1 MIMDLRDIFIDLYLI
16 RHADPASLP
25 NHWTSPKTP
34 LSDLG
39 INQAQ
44 NVAQRLK
51 SHSLDVLISSPLTR
65 ARQTAELIQKEFQ
78 NVFPIQVKSWLA
90 EIDLGDLGG
99 LQKNAVKHHFPNLT
113 ELPPKDPKFPAPL
126 VARLLAQSKEFTFP
140 SGENLKEFWDRVN
153 KGLSQLMTQF
163 IGTSGK
169 KIGLVGHGGSFTV
182 IVLNL
187 IGKTFVD
194 NSYPVFFFNKGDF
207 TIIRIVNEQ
216 ILFLQINPTLFI
228 TLKSN

>member
-1 MIMDLRDIFIDLYLI
+1 MDLRNISIDLFLI
-16 RHADPASLP
+16 RHAEPASLP
-25 NHWTSPKTP
+25 NHWTSPETP

-39 INQAQ
+39 IVQAQ

-51 SHSLDVLISSPLTR
+51 SHSLDVLITSPLTR
-65 ARQTAELIQKEFQ
+65 ARQTAELIQKEYQ
-78 NVFPIQVKSWLA
+78 NVLPLQIQSWLA

-99 LQKNAVKHHFPNLT
+99 LHKNAVKQQFPKLT

-126 VARLLAQSKEFTFP
+126 VARLLAQSKEFAFP

-153 KGLSQLMTQF
+153 KGFNQLINQL
-163 IGTSGK
+163 IGTPSK
-169 KIGLVGHGGSFTV
+169 RIGLVGHGGSFTV
-182 IVLNL
+182 IVLSL
-187 IGKTFVD
+187 IGKTFID
-194 NSYPVFFFNKGDF
+194 NKFPVFFFNKGDF

-216 ILFLQINPTLFI
+216 ILFLQLNPIIFI